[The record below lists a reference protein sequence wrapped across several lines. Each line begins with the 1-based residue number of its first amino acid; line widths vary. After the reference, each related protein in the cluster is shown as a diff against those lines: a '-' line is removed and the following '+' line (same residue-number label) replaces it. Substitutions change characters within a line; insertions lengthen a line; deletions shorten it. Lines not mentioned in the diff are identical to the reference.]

1 VNRGVDVLKN
11 AFKRE
16 QMKMQE
22 SLKSMHSA
30 LERETR
36 PELQKLHPENKDA
49 IATLDQKIINEIK
62 AVRTDATLETLQ
74 VKDILAMM
82 EKRQF
87 VLSIP
92 KERPPINS
100 NNETKRKI
108 LDECH
113 EEHEAALLNVF
124 NKYEA
129 NGGRHNQNE
138 SDAPNP
144 NRVQVYLHGAP
155 RTGKTHLA
163 KRLGETYGDVYEV
176 PPTYATPESLFRLPG
191 DAMADSPRALPGGSS
206 GYGRHSYAR
215 DASPPM
221 RARPKL
227 YDSDYELSNEECF
240 GKIPTKMVE
249 EGCRVFFFDEG
260 EKIFLGRDNDNP
272 LVKYLFDPG
281 RKILEGELDGINVVF
296 PWDHQLVIVTSNT
309 ALQNDALTGRFHAY
323 LEFRTLSAKQQEMVY
338 DTTLDDAVRGHAK
351 AAAIIEHCEN
361 NKYRGMILDTYRQ
374 TEHPGADTIQRAVS
388 NVAALIIQ
396 NFGTGVNVDE
406 NRIKEEIERSFRSP
420 ALVRHDELNSNYGRS
435 LSLSPVSS
443 VRGRGF

>member
-1 VNRGVDVLKN
+1 
-11 AFKRE
+11 
-16 QMKMQE
+16 
-22 SLKSMHSA
+22 
-30 LERETR
+30 
-36 PELQKLHPENKDA
+36 
-49 IATLDQKIINEIK
+49 
-62 AVRTDATLETLQ
+62 
-74 VKDILAMM
+74 MM

-92 KERPPINS
+92 KERAPINT

-129 NGGRHNQNE
+129 NGGRQKQTE

-191 DAMADSPRALPGGSS
+191 DAMADSPHALPGGSS
-206 GYGRHSYAR
+206 SYGRRNYPG

-221 RARPKL
+221 RARAKL
-227 YDSDYELSNEECF
+227 HDSDYELSNEECF
-240 GKIPTKMVE
+240 GKIPTKIIE

-281 RKILEGELDGINVVF
+281 RKILEGELDGIKVVF

-309 ALQNDALTGRFHAY
+309 ALRNDALTGRFHAY
-323 LEFRTLSAKQQEMVY
+323 LEFRGLSTKQQEIVY
-338 DTTLDDAVRGHAK
+338 DASFRDAVGEDPNK
-351 AAAIIEHCEN
+351 AAIIEHCKN
-361 NKYRGMILDTYRQ
+361 NNYRGMILEAYQQ
-374 TEHPGADTIQRAVS
+374 TEHPGADTIQGAVG
-388 NVAALIIQ
+388 NVAALIRRD
-396 NFGTGVNVDE
+396 FDTGVDADK
-406 NRIKEEIERSFRSP
+406 IKAEIERSFRSP
-420 ALVRHDELNSNYGRS
+420 ALVRRDELYSNDGRS
-435 LSLSPVSS
+435 LSPSPVRS
-443 VRGRGF
+443 VPRLRA